1 MAGRLED
8 VAGIVDA
15 YGVVGR
21 GVHDQQGPAQG
32 FDAVAQIG
40 GADVLDEVAAQGQSL
55 APDRQLC
62 FALGFDAM
70 DQRVVDVLDVRRL
83 TRCTDADHRGDGGAL
98 VRGRQHRRPAERMT
112 DQQSDLTSGFVHEL
126 HGSHRVG
133 DLVRERTVTPV
144 AGRLPEA
151 QRVEAQ
157 HPDAL
162 AGQLL
167 ADSAGRGTVLAQCEP
182 VYEDPP
188 PAALALWV
196 VDEARQGGSTAAG
209 ERDALCHAHHPVTA
223 HAGTTHIRR
232 IATVDSR
239 EDPLRSGAG
248 AETATQELPG
258 IVDRLEAAG
267 VDSLWFSEVVYSQ
280 AVDPFI
286 GMAFALSRTTELKVG
301 TSVAVLPGR
310 QPVLVAKQL
319 ASLASLAPKRVLPV
333 FGLRSALPA
342 ERGLFAVPAGR
353 RGAVFDEALTV
364 LRAALDPDVKEPF
377 AFQGTYHDVRDV
389 QILPKP
395 ATPLD
400 IWLGGASAAGYRR
413 VGTHGDGWLGSFL
426 TPEETAD
433 AHNQIVAAAGE
444 AGRSIPADHYGIN
457 LAVGTG
463 TLPGAVA
470 DSVRRRRPDLHPTEL
485 VAEDWRALHAQL
497 DGYLAAGLTKFVIR
511 PAGPVDMPRFL
522 DRFVREL
529 LPRQN

>member
-1 MAGRLED
+1 M
-8 VAGIVDA
+8 
-15 YGVVGR
+15 
-21 GVHDQQGPAQG
+21 
-32 FDAVAQIG
+32 
-40 GADVLDEVAAQGQSL
+40 
-55 APDRQLC
+55 
-62 FALGFDAM
+62 
-70 DQRVVDVLDVRRL
+70 
-83 TRCTDADHRGDGGAL
+83 
-98 VRGRQHRRPAERMT
+98 
-112 DQQSDLTSGFVHEL
+112 
-126 HGSHRVG
+126 
-133 DLVRERTVTPV
+133 
-144 AGRLPEA
+144 
-151 QRVEAQ
+151 
-157 HPDAL
+157 
-162 AGQLL
+162 
-167 ADSAGRGTVLAQCEP
+167 
-182 VYEDPP
+182 
-188 PAALALWV
+188 
-196 VDEARQGGSTAAG
+196 
-209 ERDALCHAHHPVTA
+209 
-223 HAGTTHIRR
+223 
-232 IATVDSR
+232 
-239 EDPLRSGAG
+239 
-248 AETATQELPG
+248 
-258 IVDRLEAAG
+258 
-267 VDSLWFSEVVYSQ
+267 DSLWFSEVVYSQ